1 MATTPAAPQAHQ
13 KDSFVLSFLIGG
25 VSAAISK
32 TLAAPIELIK
42 LRIQNMDEML
52 KNGTLDKKYN
62 GIADCFRRV
71 IAEEGFNSLWKG
83 NLANVLR
90 YFPTQALNFAF
101 KDFYKTK
108 LSRDKKKHGYFQF
121 VMGNIASGGAAGATS
136 LAFVYSLDYART
148 RLANDMKSSKKGAAE
163 KQFNGLIDVYK
174 KTMATDGVAG
184 LYRGFTISAVGIVI
198 YRGLYFGIYDSVKAI
213 LPRSIQDN
221 FLVSFGLGF
230 FVTNAAGFASYPI
243 DTIRRRMMMTS
254 GQAVKYNGSIDCAKQ
269 IVKNEGVKSLFKG
282 AGANILR
289 AVAGAGVLSLNDW
302 LQLKV
307 FGKKFGGG
315 D

>member
-108 LSRDKKKHGYFQF
+108 FSRDKKKHGYFQF

-148 RLANDMKSSKKGAAE
+148 RLANDMKSSKKG
-163 KQFNGLIDVYK
+163 
-174 KTMATDGVAG
+174 T
-184 LYRGFTISAVGIVI
+184 R
-198 YRGLYFGIYDSVKAI
+198 
-213 LPRSIQDN
+213 
-221 FLVSFGLGF
+221 
-230 FVTNAAGFASYPI
+230 
-243 DTIRRRMMMTS
+243 
-254 GQAVKYNGSIDCAKQ
+254 
-269 IVKNEGVKSLFKG
+269 
-282 AGANILR
+282 
-289 AVAGAGVLSLNDW
+289 
-302 LQLKV
+302 
-307 FGKKFGGG
+307 
-315 D
+315 